1 MDIEGH
7 KWCCCNINNRRIK
20 KEKVLLLS
28 GVGGLV
34 ATDEYKVEFL
44 SAFFSTTK
52 IYQVFEPTN
61 RIQEGED

>member
-1 MDIEGH
+1 M
-7 KWCCCNINNRRIK
+7 
-20 KEKVLLLS
+20 LLLS

-44 SAFFSTTK
+44 SAFFCTTK

-61 RIQEGED
+61 GIQEGED